1 MIHMRCAGIV
11 CRARIES
18 AITTVVHHR
27 LSAYAERVVAG
38 RRQLRLA
45 QPLPTAKMTRR

>member
-1 MIHMRCAGIV
+1 MIHMRCAGIAS
-11 CRARIES
+11 RDRIES
-18 AITTVVHHR
+18 ALTTVVHHR

-45 QPLPTAKMTRR
+45 QPLPRCKMTRR